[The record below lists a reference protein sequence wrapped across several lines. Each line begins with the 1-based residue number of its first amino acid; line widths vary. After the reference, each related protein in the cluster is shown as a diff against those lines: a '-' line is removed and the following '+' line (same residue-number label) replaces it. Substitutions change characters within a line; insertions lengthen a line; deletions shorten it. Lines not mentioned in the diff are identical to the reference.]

1 MKANKNFW
9 IIALIAIV
17 NALGYGIIIP
27 VLYSYSKEFGMSD
40 FDNGLLF
47 ATFSIFQFFATPV
60 IGRLS
65 DRFGRK
71 PLLVIS
77 IAGTALSFVIMA
89 LARNGSWLFFARA
102 LDGVTAGNIS
112 VALAVISDMTKPHE
126 RAKGFGLIGASF
138 GFGFVFGPAISAAM
152 VGMGLAAPFVLAA
165 VIAGLATILTV
176 VFLKETNTH
185 MGQVSH
191 GPLFNFPKLIHA
203 LFDKNVGTTLIVS
216 LLFSFAI
223 SMFIYAYQPFSVQ
236 IMGFS
241 PRQISLNFTLF
252 GLVSLITQGLLIPRL
267 VPKIGDRQ
275 SLRGSLGLAV
285 ATFLG
290 FFLVRSQIGF
300 LVVSA
305 FHAAANGIVNPMIQ
319 TLLSKETDAASQG
332 SVMGIN
338 ASIISVGMIVGPIVG
353 GFLATLF
360 TPLPFLAGSVVTL
373 ICFVLSFQIFRKA
386 HVVKV
391 GI

>member
-1 MKANKNFW
+1 MRANKNFLV
-9 IIALIAIV
+9 IALIAVV

-47 ATFSIFQFFATPV
+47 ATFSIFQFIATPV

-71 PLLVIS
+71 PLLVLS

-89 LARNGSWLFFARA
+89 LAKNGSWLFFARA
-102 LDGVTAGNIS
+102 LDGITAGNIS
-112 VALAVISDMTKPHE
+112 VASAVISDMTKPHE
-126 RAKGFGLIGASF
+126 RARGFGLIGASF

-152 VGMGLAAPFVLAA
+152 VGMGLAAPFILAA
-165 VIAGLATILTV
+165 VIAGVATILTMA
-176 VFLKETNTH
+176 FLKETNTH
-185 MGQVSH
+185 MGEVSH
-191 GPLFNFPKLIHA
+191 GPLFNFGKLARA
-203 LFDKNVGTTLIVS
+203 LFDENVGTTMIVS

-267 VPKIGDRQ
+267 VPKLGDAK
-275 SLRGSLGLAV
+275 SLRASLGLGV

-290 FFLVRSQIGF
+290 FFLVRSPVGF
-300 LVVSA
+300 VIVSA
-305 FHAAANGIVNPMIQ
+305 FHALANGVVNPMIQ

-332 SVMGIN
+332 SIMGIN
-338 ASIISVGMIVGPIVG
+338 ASIISVGMIVGPILG

-360 TPLPFLAGSVVTL
+360 TPLPFLAGSFVTL
-373 ICFVLSFQIFRKA
+373 ICFVLSFQILRKGRA
-386 HVVKV
+386 AAVE
-391 GI
+391 I